1 MENDKGITT
10 SQMKKLRLWSKD
22 LAILLDQKD
31 FENISKIFINAVER
45 ELYYQEYRESEDK

>member
-22 LAILLDQKD
+22 LAILLDQRD
-31 FENISKIFINAVER
+31 FENISKIFTNVVEG
-45 ELYYQEYRESEDK
+45 ELYYQEYGESEDK